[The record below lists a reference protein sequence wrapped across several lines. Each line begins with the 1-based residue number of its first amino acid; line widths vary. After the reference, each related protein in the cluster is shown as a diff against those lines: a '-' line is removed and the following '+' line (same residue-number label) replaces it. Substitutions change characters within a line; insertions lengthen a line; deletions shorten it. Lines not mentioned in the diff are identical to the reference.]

1 MRRLL
6 FIATG
11 AFFVLATLLPTQPPF
26 VVHAVSD
33 GERLAMYSKPA
44 VVRIIDGAA
53 GKIWFQIPGYQGQ
66 SFDLSAI
73 SLGSGFFISSN
84 GYIATNAHVV
94 SMTHDGEEKAKQALF
109 WQLVNQLAKQYG
121 KDPRSIANFVDEHS
135 TLQSFQLFHHVI
147 IPDGSAYPFEIKQYG
162 APTGE
167 GNDQG
172 KDVAVIKIEV
182 KNAPVLKLADSE
194 KVQLQDHVTVIGYPG
209 AADTFNS
216 GLLSSKSSLE
226 ATINDGKISAK
237 KTATSG
243 APILQ
248 TSTAATH
255 GNSGGPVLND
265 ANEVIGLLTFRGD
278 TVNGQEV
285 SGFSFIVPANT
296 VMEYVK
302 SAGATNDLGP
312 TDNFYREGLGYYWD
326 QYYSSAIP
334 KFEEVKRLFPQHSEV
349 DRLVQSSQQAKA
361 EGKEKSAF
369 PVWIVIVVVAVVL
382 VLLFLLIVA
391 IAGIVIAKKRKK
403 GKKEGPGPA
412 SGPAADGGRP
422 HHAPTPSP
430 APAPAAA
437 RAHSPSPAPPPPAPA
452 PHIMAADQGM
462 TVDLS
467 RTVALTADDNAFPP
481 SYGSIHFVSG
491 PLSGQRFEI
500 KAAGDFIGR
509 DGGSSQIVIGD
520 PRISK
525 RHVWIGVKNGQVVI
539 EDQNSRN
546 GTFVNDPRSAR
557 VTETPLNPGD
567 TVILGESDVARFEFQ
582 E

>member
-11 AFFVLATLLPTQPPF
+11 AFFVLATLLPMQPRF
-26 VVHAVSD
+26 VAHAVSD

-53 GKIWFQIPGYQGQ
+53 GKIWFQPPGYQGQ
-66 SFDLSAI
+66 SFDLSVVA
-73 SLGSGFFISSN
+73 LGSGFFISSN

-109 WQLVNQLAKQYG
+109 WQLVNQLAKQVG
-121 KDPRSIANFVDEHS
+121 KDPRSIANFIDEHS
-135 TLQSFQLFHHVI
+135 TLQSFQIFHHVI
-147 IPDGSAYPFEIKQYG
+147 IPDGSAFPFEIKQYG

-167 GNDQG
+167 SNDQG

-248 TSTAATH
+248 TNTAATH

-349 DRLVQSSQQAKA
+349 DRLIQSSQQAKA

-369 PVWIVIVVVAVVL
+369 PVWIIIVVVAVVL

-391 IAGIVIAKKRKK
+391 IAGVVIAKKRKK
-403 GKKEGPGPA
+403 GKKEGPAG
-412 SGPAADGGRP
+412 GPAADGGGRP

-430 APAPAAA
+430 APPPAAA

-467 RTVALTADDNAFPP
+467 RTMALTADDVA
-481 SYGSIHFVSG
+481 YGAIHFVSG

-500 KAAGDFIGR
+500 KPAGDFIGR

-525 RHVWIGVKNGQVVI
+525 RHVWIGVKNGRVVI

-557 VTETPLNPGD
+557 VTETSLNPGD
-567 TVILGESDVARFEFQ
+567 TVILGESDVARFEYVN
-582 E
+582 